1 MSVPP
6 VRFEEVA
13 FNYGFIPADPYTS
26 RSYCRVYRLFL
37 KRLEEESSVV
47 LVRGNERVIQL
58 KDITGPREDR
68 EKVTIFSQDII
79 DFYPFNLRNKTVGF
93 LIQAARRSKTG
104 FWFLVF
110 QREGQYLA
118 FCDFLHWLIYGRV
131 PRSRRPM
138 SPSRDP
144 LALRSYY
151 NSPSRRPSKRRSS
164 SCPAYRSLS
173 QLDEDPLVLPEDVP
187 LSLLVEEEE
196 QSLELPEEELSLSL
210 SSEENEVE
218 LLSDDEESED
228 EDFEERFCAV
238 FLQRKIRYMYQR

>member
-164 SCPAYRSLS
+164 SCPAYRVRRGSRPRKHGSPVMSYEPSTYTQSYYTSRWGSISPSLNS
-173 QLDEDPLVLPEDVP
+173 YDMMTYHRRSP
-187 LSLLVEEEE
+187 SIGH
-196 QSLELPEEELSLSL
+196 
-210 SSEENEVE
+210 
-218 LLSDDEESED
+218 
-228 EDFEERFCAV
+228 RF
-238 FLQRKIRYMYQR
+238 YY